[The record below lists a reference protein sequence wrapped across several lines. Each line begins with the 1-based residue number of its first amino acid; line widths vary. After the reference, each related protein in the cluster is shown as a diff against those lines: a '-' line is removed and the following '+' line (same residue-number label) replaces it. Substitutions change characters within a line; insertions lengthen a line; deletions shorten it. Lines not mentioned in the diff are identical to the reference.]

1 MNYGIFQEILALL
14 AAAVAVVALFRRFN
28 LPPILGYLVLGVA
41 AGPFG
46 VGLIAESED
55 VRFLAEFG
63 VVFLMFSIGL
73 EFSLPQLIAMRHAV
87 LGLGTAQVVTTAV
100 LAGGAAWLV
109 GLPLNAAF
117 AVGGIVAMSST
128 AIVSKQLA
136 EQLELHSRHG
146 RSSIAILLFQDLAV
160 IPFLLLI
167 PVLGAATGEGAGGG
181 LGGHTMTEAAM
192 AMAKGTAI
200 FVAVIAAGY
209 FLLRPLLRAVA
220 SARSEEL
227 FMLTVLAV
235 SLGAAW
241 ATHEAGLSLALGAFL
256 AGMMIGETEFRH
268 QVEGDIRPFR
278 DVLLGLFFV
287 TVGMLL
293 DPGKIPEVWH
303 WVLLLLPLIVFG
315 KGALIMALDRLVNRA
330 EPGVALRT
338 GLTLAHLGE
347 FSFVLLS
354 VAVANGVLDGEG
366 SQPLLIAAVLSMAL
380 APLAIRANYRIATRL
395 FPKSYAAGFEEMAHG
410 VESESADLEGHV
422 ILCGY
427 AHFGQ
432 NVARLLEQE
441 GIDYVALDLEPER
454 VREAH
459 DAGFNVHYGDATR
472 RDMLAAAGLDRARA
486 VVISY
491 RTTPVAE
498 KILENIR
505 ADHPELPVLAR
516 ARTIADMEH
525 LKAHG
530 ASEVFPETLET
541 SLMLASQLMI
551 RLGVP
556 ATKVLRRMREVHADH
571 YGELKGFFAG
581 HQPVFLET
589 PDSSPDRLHTVTLPT
604 DAHAAGR
611 TLEELGLEEL
621 EVAVTAVRRGG
632 IRGPQPE
639 PHTCLQAG
647 DVLVLHGTPES
658 LERAESRLLAG

>member
-1 MNYGIFQEILALL
+1 MNYSIFQEVLTLL
-14 AAAVAVVALFRRFN
+14 AAAVAVVALFRRLH
-28 LPPILGYLVLGVA
+28 LPPILGYLFLGVV
-41 AGPFG
+41 AGPHG
-46 VGLIAESED
+46 AGLITDSEN

-73 EFSLPQLIAMRHAV
+73 EFSLPQLLTMRRAV
-87 LGLGTAQVVTTAV
+87 LGLGTAQVAFTAAV
-100 LAGGAAWLV
+100 AGIAAWLA
-109 GLPLNAAF
+109 GLSFGGAF

-146 RSSIAILLFQDLAV
+146 RSAIAILLFQDMAV

-167 PVLGAATGEGAGGG
+167 PALAGGAASG
-181 LGGHTMTEAAM
+181 LGGESLASAAAAM
-192 AMAKGTAI
+192 GKGTLI

-209 FLLRPLLRAVA
+209 YLLRPLLRTVA
-220 SARSEEL
+220 AARSEEL

-293 DPGKIPEVWH
+293 NPFELPRVWP
-303 WVLLLLPLIVFG
+303 WVALLLILIVLG
-315 KGALIMALDRLVNRA
+315 KGALIMGLERLINGA

-338 GLTLAHLGE
+338 GLTLAHVGE

-354 VAVANGVLDGEG
+354 LAVTHGALDGEG
-366 SQPLLIAAVLSMAL
+366 SQPLLIASVLSMVL
-380 APLAIRANYRIATRL
+380 APLAIRANYAIATRL
-395 FPKSYAAGFEEMAHG
+395 FPQSYAAGFGEMAHG
-410 VESESADLEGHV
+410 VESESEGLEGHV

-432 NVARLLEQE
+432 NVARLLEHE

-472 RDMLAAAGLDRARA
+472 RDMLAAAGLERARA

-491 RTTPVAE
+491 RTIAVTE
-498 KILENIR
+498 RILENLR
-505 ADHPELPVLAR
+505 ATRPELPVLVR

-525 LKAHG
+525 LKARG
-530 ASEVFPETLET
+530 ATEVFPETLET

-581 HQPVFLET
+581 HLPVFLET
-589 PDSSPDRLHTVTLPT
+589 PDSSSDRLHTVTLPAG
-604 DAHAAGR
+604 AHAAGR
-611 TLEELGLEEL
+611 TLEELALDEL
-621 EVAVTAVRRGG
+621 EVVVTAVRRGG
-632 IRGPQPE
+632 IRGPQPQ
-639 PHTCLQAG
+639 PHTLLQEG
-647 DVLVLHGTPES
+647 DALVLYGTPS
-658 LERAESRLLAG
+658 QLERAEGRLLNG